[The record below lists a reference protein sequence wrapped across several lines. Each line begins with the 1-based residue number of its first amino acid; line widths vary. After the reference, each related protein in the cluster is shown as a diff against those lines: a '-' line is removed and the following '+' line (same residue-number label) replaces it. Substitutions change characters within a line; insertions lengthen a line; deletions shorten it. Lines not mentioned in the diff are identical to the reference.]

1 MKRRRSIAPVP
12 SRPPPALRG
21 FEGINRYYDGS
32 LRMWVAQVLPGEY
45 YVSNAREVIA
55 TTLGSC
61 VSTCVRDPI
70 SGVGGLN
77 HFMLPN
83 DPQQDAG
90 GGALRYGCFAVERLL
105 NVLIKHG
112 ALRERLE
119 VKIFGGG
126 KVIAGLS
133 DVGQSNIEFVREYF
147 ETEGIAIVAE
157 DVGGRWARRLRYYP
171 ESGKVRIKRM
181 KTEETAEVV
190 QSETRL
196 RTRLSIAPPAVGSVE
211 LF

>member
-1 MKRRRSIAPVP
+1 MNAASSRKAHGAP
-12 SRPPPALRG
+12 RTLRG
-21 FEGINRYYDGS
+21 FEHVHRFWDS
-32 LRMWVAQVLPGEY
+32 ADQHWVAQVLPGEY
-45 YVSNAREVIA
+45 YVTGAREVIA

-61 VSTCVRDPI
+61 VSTCVRDPV

-83 DPQQDAG
+83 DPQADPG

-112 ALRERLE
+112 ALRDRLE

-133 DVGQSNIEFVREYF
+133 DVGQSNIDFVREYF
-147 ETEGIAIVAE
+147 DTERIPIVAE

-181 KTEETAEVV
+181 RTEETAEVV

-196 RTRLSIAPPAVGSVE
+196 RTRLSIAPPRVGAVE

>member
-1 MKRRRSIAPVP
+1 MNVAGTLRQRARAAP
-12 SRPPPALRG
+12 RPLRG
-21 FEGINRYYDGS
+21 FEHVHRFWDS
-32 LRMWVAQVLPGEY
+32 ADEHWVAQVLPGEY
-45 YVSNAREVIA
+45 YVTGAREVIA

-70 SGVGGLN
+70 AGLGGLN

-83 DPQQDAG
+83 DPSEDTG
-90 GGALRYGCFAVERLL
+90 GGALRYGCFAVERLI

-112 ALRERLE
+112 ALRDRLE

-126 KVIAGLS
+126 KVIAGMS
-133 DVGQSNIEFVREYF
+133 DVGRANIEFVREYF
-147 ETEGIAIVAE
+147 ATEGIAIVAE

-171 ESGKVRIKRM
+171 EIGKVRIKRM

-190 QSETRL
+190 QSETQL
-196 RTRLSIAPPAVGSVE
+196 RTRLSIAPPPVGSVE